1 MDAWRSVVADAME
14 EIRPMMADGP
24 TVERLEAVKA
34 KLDDLCRR
42 TDVFTFDAFPLD
54 PDGGNE
60 RTYLIAA
67 DPDGSN
73 ALYVNAGRPG
83 QASRPHDH
91 GPSWAIVC
99 AVTGSETH
107 RLFKKTGDPSA
118 PLDLRAT
125 LTVEPGHGVSLMP
138 GGVHAISAEGPE
150 PLLHLHLY
158 GMMFDQQAV
167 RDEFDEATG
176 QTLRIVYEGLDEIVD
191 LRR

>member
-1 MDAWRSVVADAME
+1 MTTWQSVVAEAMDD
-14 EIRPMMADGP
+14 IRPMIAEGP

-34 KLDDLCRR
+34 RLDALCTRA
-42 TDVFTFDAFPLD
+42 DVFTFETFPLA

-67 DPDGSN
+67 DPDGTN

-83 QASRPHDH
+83 QTSRPHDH

-99 AVTGSETH
+99 AVEGKETH
-107 RLFKKTGDPSA
+107 RLFTKTGNPDA
-118 PLDLRAT
+118 PLDHRAT

-138 GGVHAISAEGPE
+138 GGVHAISADGEA

-158 GMMFDQQAV
+158 GLMFDQQAV

-176 QTLRIVYEGLDEIVD
+176 ETLRIVYEGLEDIID
-191 LRR
+191 MRG